1 MILRFVIF
9 FSFLFA
15 LDGLA
20 ANGSLV
26 IDWKFSNVVKG
37 YDHQNKI
44 VVYIDGKRVGE
55 AKSSSQQ
62 VKGTFK
68 CTVSTG
74 KHAIKVVNFA
84 FYDGK
89 WEEHTID
96 NGYSID
102 ANYYVSRPFE
112 KENNLSIIWDMK
124 GVKNSFVWKGKMNN
138 PPEKVKNAIINLAV
152 EFSGVDD
159 GYDYTCRLV
168 VYLDGV
174 RFATSE
180 TYKESDGLQF
190 SFEFPEG
197 QHELI
202 IQNEILYK
210 GNWEPQL
217 IDNNYALDARF
228 QSTQIFKKTS
238 KLNLLFDID
247 LMQTIPTWEE

>member
-1 MILRFVIF
+1 MQHKILF
-9 FSFLFA
+9 FFFLLLTSKVYA
-15 LDGLA
+15 V
-20 ANGSLV
+20 NGTLV
-26 IDWKFSNVVKG
+26 IDWKFMNVVKG

-55 AKSSSQQ
+55 AKSTSQQ

-68 CTVSTG
+68 CAVSTG
-74 KHAIKVVNFA
+74 KHSIKVVNFA
-84 FYDGK
+84 LYQGK

-102 ANYYVSRPFE
+102 ANYYVVRPFE

-124 GVKNSFVWKGKMNN
+124 GIKNSFVWKGKMNN
-138 PPEKVKNAIINLAV
+138 PPEKVKNTVIDLAV

-168 VYLDGV
+168 IYLDGV
-174 RFATSE
+174 RYVTSE
-180 TYKESDGLQF
+180 EYKESLGIQLKL
-190 SFEFPEG
+190 EFPEG

-210 GNWEPQL
+210 GVWEPQL

-228 QSTQIFKKTS
+228 QSTQIFKKS
-238 KLNLLFDID
+238 NKLNLLFDID